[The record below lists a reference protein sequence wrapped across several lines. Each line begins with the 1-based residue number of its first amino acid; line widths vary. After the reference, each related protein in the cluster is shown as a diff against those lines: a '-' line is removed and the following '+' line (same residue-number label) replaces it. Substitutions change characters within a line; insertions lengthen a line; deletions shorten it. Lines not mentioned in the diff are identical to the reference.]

1 MPATIPAD
9 LTERLSSWRQIS
21 AQSQSMAVRHL
32 HRVKALEAHLWQ
44 IAKIAIWLVGLG
56 ACFMLAWRASDQ
68 SILLTSITMVL
79 PLLAW
84 FLFRLWPWAL
94 LLPVSLM
101 TLLALQGAILLW

>member
-1 MPATIPAD
+1 MPPTIPAD

-21 AQSQSMAVRHL
+21 GQSQNVAVRQL
-32 HRVKALEAHLWQ
+32 QRVKALEAHLWQ
-44 IAKIAIWLVGLG
+44 IAKITLWLVGLG

-68 SILLTSITMVL
+68 SILLTSLTLVL

-94 LLPVSLM
+94 LLPFSLM
-101 TLLALQGAILLW
+101 ALLALQGAILMW